1 VLPEDLLDRF
11 TAEIEARGMT
21 QREATLRV
29 IRTFLSLPPDVRA
42 LMLGVLT
49 PELTAK
55 VSRMVLRELGR
66 K

>member
-1 VLPEDLLDRF
+1 
-11 TAEIEARGMT
+11 MT

-29 IRTFLSLPPDVRA
+29 IRTFLGLPADVRA
-42 LMLGVLT
+42 LMLT

-55 VSRMVLRELGR
+55 VARMVLRELGR